1 MVRVRTILYTREKNV
16 MEHNDFKD
24 QLYNVLNDN
33 DAVLEIAD
41 IDTDDAANTFT
52 VRIQD
57 GSKFEIETRKIE

>member
-57 GSKFEIETRKIE
+57 GSQFEIETRKIE